1 MTHTLWCLSL
11 IHIYPLSAGTHTAYA
26 SVGYLSP
33 IETALYLTS
42 TPLKPSACERLDAVV
57 FTSAAAVVAVTVPAL
72 VAVVIPAAVELALP
86 KLLVCPVLEPVSYTH
101 LDVYKRQS

>member
-1 MTHTLWCLSL
+1 MLSFIVTDDDLVVAVTAADPVFLIVNSTATTL
-11 IHIYPLSAGTHTAYA
+11 HPLSAGTHTAYA

-57 FTSAAAVVAVTVPAL
+57 FTSAAAVVAVTVPSL
-72 VAVVIPAAVELALP
+72 VAV
-86 KLLVCPVLEPVSYTH
+86 SY
-101 LDVYKRQS
+101 QQP